1 MQLRMLFLILGLICS
16 VQVVGIVD
24 ALFLKA
30 VETSDIEECKIVLQ
44 TSKLEHR
51 DKQFLLDFSEQM
63 IQKRAVDKLNDW
75 DLFYFI
81 KLYMALAPF
90 PMTCCFIQESMKKN
104 QLDDKDAITLLGAI
118 VLSGS
123 LIYLVWD
130 QHCSRKQ
137 KLEILHRDAIRIKNL
152 IYQFYSRLE
161 VN

>member
-1 MQLRMLFLILGLICS
+1 MGLICS

-24 ALFLKA
+24 ALFLRA
-30 VETSDIEECKIVLQ
+30 VETSDIEECKSVLQ
-44 TSKLEHR
+44 TSKLDLR

-81 KLYMALAPF
+81 KLYIALAPV
-90 PMTCCFIQESMKKN
+90 PLTCCFIQESINKN
-104 QLDDKDAITLLGAI
+104 QIGNNDPLKLLAAI
-118 VLSGS
+118 VLSSS

-137 KLEILHRDAIRIKNL
+137 KLEDLHRDAIRIKNL